1 MELIFT
7 KYLDQAIDGLL
18 ITLRLTASSFV
29 LAMILGCILAAFRIS
44 PIGPLRVFG
53 MLFVEFFRNIPVMCL
68 IILVVY
74 ALPDIR
80 IMFSFEDSVLLALT
94 CVGAS
99 FICEAM
105 RTGINSI
112 DPGQIEA
119 ARSIGLGFVGV
130 CSAVVFPQAL
140 RSMIQPFITTFIGM
154 FLSSSLAGVVGVTDL
169 TESIN
174 RISNREALGIGGF
187 FVAAMVYLG
196 ISLGVGAIGA
206 QLEKRLRV
214 VR

>member
-1 MELIFT
+1 
-7 KYLDQAIDGLL
+7 
-18 ITLRLTASSFV
+18 
-29 LAMILGCILAAFRIS
+29 
-44 PIGPLRVFG
+44 
-53 MLFVEFFRNIPVMCL
+53 
-68 IILVVY
+68 
-74 ALPDIR
+74 
-80 IMFSFEDSVLLALT
+80 
-94 CVGAS
+94 
-99 FICEAM
+99 
-105 RTGINSI
+105 
-112 DPGQIEA
+112 
-119 ARSIGLGFVGV
+119 
-130 CSAVVFPQAL
+130 
-140 RSMIQPFITTFIGM
+140 MIQPFITTFIGM